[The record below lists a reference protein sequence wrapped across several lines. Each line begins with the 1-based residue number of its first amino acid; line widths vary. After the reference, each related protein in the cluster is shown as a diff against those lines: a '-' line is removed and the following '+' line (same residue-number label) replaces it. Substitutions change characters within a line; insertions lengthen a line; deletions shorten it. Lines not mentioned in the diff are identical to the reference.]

1 MKIYLFVIITI
12 LLISFS
18 VHAQPTPTPV
28 PMPTFTP
35 NPAEAPTPR
44 PDQLNK
50 NDIAGVNGFTVNVK
64 SAELTCEMNGA
75 TKEVRFKAAFDQ
87 TFYEIERTSLIF
99 GQTDLLKR
107 FRDADYYHLMDL
119 KEEDNPRLSLTWIG
133 EEDNHIV
140 FSLSAAD
147 FDKNKKY
154 SLFLRGVKLKNGK
167 AEENPTVTMVEVSSN
182 CAEIPGKF
190 GTVAPV
196 KAESTPSVYEF
207 AMSNFHL
214 NKSNPEIKV
223 SFAMNGERVT
233 SPFYAT
239 TVAAEPFELKRL
251 GLAGAYSIVPFFI
264 NLEKNDSP
272 GSEVDKLKFG
282 GKFRHLFVFEDDGK
296 YTTDDP
302 DTTPFIGIRSE
313 ISAQVETTTKFKTG
327 NVILGLKT
335 GLPINVYQTRSRSMR
350 FTPFVGFDFGR
361 RVFDGNSTSKEKWI
375 ARPSLGAEFYF
386 TPFRTE
392 KDIPYLLEMSY
403 IHRFFIRPEEI
414 YTRNADRK
422 AIVEGLSTNPKGYFT
437 AQLTLW
443 QTKFISPFIRYTYGR
458 DAPRYLLEDHKYVF
472 GIQAN
477 FDWGAK

>member
-1 MKIYLFVIITI
+1 MKNYLLVIITI
-12 LLISFS
+12 LLICFS
-18 VHAQPTPTPV
+18 VDAQTFPEITPTPV
-28 PMPTFTP
+28 PSPP
-35 NPAEAPTPR
+35 DR
-44 PDQLNK
+44 PDQLTE
-50 NDIAGVNGFTVNVK
+50 NDIAGINGFTVNVK
-64 SAELTCEMNGA
+64 SAELVCEMNGA
-75 TKEVRFKAAFDQ
+75 VKEVKFKVAFDQ
-87 TFYEIERTSLIF
+87 TFREIYRVSTVFNKSPELDKFS
-99 GQTDLLKR
+99 KR
-107 FRDADYYHLMDL
+107 FDDPDSYHLMNLADGT
-119 KEEDNPRLSLTWIG
+119 KLSLTQPTV
-133 EEDNHIV
+133 EDNYIR
-140 FSLSAAD
+140 FIIPAPNT
-147 FDKNKKY
+147 FNKSNKY
-154 SLFLRGVKLKNGK
+154 SLFLRGVKMKAGK
-167 AEENPTVTMVEVSSN
+167 KDEHPTVTMVEISSN
-182 CAEIPGKF
+182 CAEIPIEF
-190 GTVAPV
+190 GAAAPV
-196 KAESTPSVYEF
+196 TAKSTPSIYEF
-207 AMSNFHL
+207 AMNNFHL

-239 TVAAEPFELKRL
+239 TIAAEPFELKRL
-251 GLAGAYSIVPFFI
+251 GLRGAYSVVPFFV

-282 GKFRHLFVFEDDGK
+282 GKFRHLFIFEDDGK

-302 DTTPFIGIRSE
+302 DTAPFIGIRSE

-361 RVFDGNSTSKEKWI
+361 RIFDGNSTSKEKWI

-477 FDWGAK
+477 FDWGSK